1 MLKLELYKTIS
12 VIPFGSIIG
21 KNGSEII
28 LKGNPSLKY
37 IRTGNIQFHDL
48 TIDCEGAY
56 YLDGNIGTG
65 NQLGEMNGSLTIKRG
80 KLHFNSFSI
89 DGTAGESITIE
100 EGASLSTN
108 TPKGFPKGFS
118 NINLMP
124 FSTVNYSRIGTQN
137 IDSLNF
143 WNLEIS
149 GVGTKNILGKTTV
162 NGVLDVTFGELQTNS
177 KLTLLSNQNG
187 TGSIGTLCYNCIVNG
202 KIVLQFMRL

>member
-12 VIPFGSIIG
+12 VIPFGSIIVE
-21 KNGSEII
+21 NGSEII

-37 IRTGNIQFHDL
+37 IKTGNIQFHDL
-48 TIDCEGAY
+48 TIDCEGTY
-56 YLDGNIGTG
+56 YLDGNILSG
-65 NQLGEMNGSLTIKRG
+65 NQLGEMNGSLLVKRG

-108 TPKGFPKGFS
+108 TPKGFPKGFY

-124 FSTVNYSRIGTQN
+124 FSAVNYSRIGTKN

-149 GVGTKNILGKTTV
+149 RVGTKNILGQTTL
-162 NGVLDVTFGELQTNS
+162 NGVLDITFGELQTNN
-177 KLTLLSNQNG
+177 KLTLLSN
-187 TGSIGTLCYNCIVNG
+187 
-202 KIVLQFMRL
+202 